1 MHNINV
7 KSYLPKNS
15 YMTSE
20 QIEKFLSSETKS
32 KSLVRISFKTR
43 NSILGIFIQ
52 TADFNDLKVKNFW
65 RIVSEANVEKWEKS
79 KDMNLCRMFN
89 GAEFTKLAVA

>member
-1 MHNINV
+1 
-7 KSYLPKNS
+7 
-15 YMTSE
+15 MTSE

-43 NSILGIFIQ
+43 NSILGIFIN
-52 TADFNDLKVKNFW
+52 TPDFNDLKVKNFW